1 MKNKTFELSNNLVEY
16 SRRAKVLEKDEE
28 YELISK
34 WRDHKDQKA
43 LQKILDAY
51 LRLAV
56 SYSRKFSRYGLSSDD
71 LIHEGVLGIMHALD
85 KFDIN
90 KGFRLST
97 YASWWIRASM
107 QDFILKNWSIVR
119 TGSTA
124 SQKQLFFNL
133 KKIKQQILDVSMD
146 FMGQSEINE
155 VSKLLNIKSME
166 IQNMESRLSGGD
178 VFLNKPIGD
187 EDGNDLMSIL
197 EDESENPE
205 EVTQNINDNKLKDNW
220 LASAVET
227 LSDREQTIIKNRKLI
242 DKSLTLDELGNL
254 LSISKERVRQIE
266 VSALKKLKTAILN
279 ISQQEKEFFV

>member
-56 SYSRKFSRYGLSSDD
+56 SYSRKFSRYSLSSDD